1 MSLDGFIAG
10 PNGEYDWI
18 PADPDFD
25 FAELFARFDTL
36 LMGRRT
42 WEVAQAFGHGSIP
55 GKTTVVVSRTLRPE
69 DHPGLTI
76 VASDLRGAVEKL
88 KARTGTDIWLYGGSA
103 LFGSLLELG
112 LVDTVETA
120 VMPVLIG
127 RGIPLQ
133 PPTDTRTRLR
143 LTGRKISE
151 KSGIVLLEYAIDRE
165 VGAARE

>member
-18 PADPDFD
+18 PTDPDFD
-25 FAELFARFDTL
+25 FAGLFARFDTL

-42 WEVAQAFGHGSIP
+42 WEVAEAFGHGSIP
-55 GKTTVVVSRTLRPE
+55 GKKTVVVSRTLRAE
-69 DHPGLTI
+69 DHPRLTI

-88 KARTGTDIWLYGGSA
+88 KAEAGTDIWLYGGSA

-165 VGAARE
+165 SGADPE